1 MRRFAFVVSFNS
13 AYLQWS
19 GGHGGQFGDGGHTGF
34 GGQHGLPPRAPGLTV
49 ASSLAFLEG
58 HCLGASALLLGQQ
71 DLAFVSLTAP
81 GLAVSS
87 AFLAAD
93 GHVAVLEQEAGEQ
106 ARFVWQDALDPST
119 APGLTSACCGVVEQP
134 ISRAAAHRTLAANV
148 VFMGSVRHECRSNGR
163 FDGDSSSGQGG
174 GEGISGHS

>member
-49 ASSLAFLEG
+49 ASFSLAFMDG
-58 HCLGASALLLGQQ
+58 HCLGAPALPLGWQ
-71 DLAFVSLTAP
+71 DMPFVSLTAP
-81 GLAVSS
+81 GLVVSS

-93 GHVAVLEQEAGEQ
+93 EHGVLEEQEAGEQ
-106 ARFVWQDALDPST
+106 ARFVWQVALDPST
-119 APGLTSACCGVVEQP
+119 APGLTWACCGVVEQP
-134 ISRAAAHRTLAANV
+134 ISRAAAHRTLAARV
-148 VFMGSVRHECRSNGR
+148 VFMGSVPLEK
-163 FDGDSSSGQGG
+163 
-174 GEGISGHS
+174 

>member
-19 GGHGGQFGDGGHTGF
+19 GGHGGQSGVGGHGGC
-34 GGQHGLPPRAPGLTV
+34 GGQHGLPPKAPGLTV
-49 ASSLAFLEG
+49 ASSLAFIEG

-93 GHVAVLEQEAGEQ
+93 GHEVVEQEVGEQ
-106 ARFVWQDALDPST
+106 ARFVWHVALDPST
-119 APGLTSACCGVVEQP
+119 APGLTWACCGVVEQP
-134 ISRAAAHRTLAANV
+134 ISRAAAHRTLAARV
-148 VFMGSVRHECRSNGR
+148 VFMGLVPLENRNDGCQRR
-163 FDGDSSSGQGG
+163 F
-174 GEGISGHS
+174 

>member
-13 AYLQWS
+13 IYEQQL
-19 GGHGGQFGDGGHTGF
+19 GGHGGQGRQPLGWAGHFSHFGH
-34 GGQHGLPPRAPGLTV
+34 GGQQSSPPKAPGLTV
-49 ASSLAFLEG
+49 ASSWAFIEG

-93 GHVAVLEQEAGEQ
+93 GHE
-106 ARFVWQDALDPST
+106 
-119 APGLTSACCGVVEQP
+119 VVEQE
-134 ISRAAAHRTLAANV
+134 V
-148 VFMGSVRHECRSNGR
+148 GS
-163 FDGDSSSGQGG
+163 
-174 GEGISGHS
+174 